1 MGAVDNLSKEV
12 KEYTTIYTDVL
23 VGIHNDMKSTKKEM
37 SNLKIETNSAIKK
50 LNTVQF
56 QAKEIITYGKDIVK
70 EIKATNS
77 NISLQKTSIENFI
90 NYNKE
95 EIYAKQENLEDLIKN
110 TENYIQEKI
119 EKFTDIE
126 TNIKNEYY
134 LLLEKTNDL
143 TIEITMLE
151 KLLKEQ
157 NIKNIELEKM
167 LHNLKKGF
175 EKQNTKSYKNT
186 VITYTLLLFLTF
198 IFIYKNF
205 F

>member
-1 MGAVDNLSKEV
+1 MGVIDNLSKEV
-12 KEYTTIYTDVL
+12 KEYTTIYSDVL

-37 SNLKIETNSAIKK
+37 SNLKIETNSAINK

-56 QAKEIITYGKDIVK
+56 QAKEIINYGNDIVK
-70 EIKATNS
+70 EIKETNS
-77 NISLQKTSIENFI
+77 NISFQKISIENFI
-90 NYNKE
+90 NYHKE
-95 EIYAKQENLEDLIKN
+95 EIYAKQENLEGLIKN

-143 TIEITMLE
+143 TIEITMLD
-151 KLLKEQ
+151 KFLKEQ

-167 LHNLKKGF
+167 LHNLKKVF

-186 VITYTLLLFLTF
+186 LITYTLLLLLTF
-198 IFIYKNF
+198 LFIYKNF